1 MNWNE
6 TLTIEEQNIGY
17 STKIVLNEINE
28 LLDNFAPYEKPTKF
42 NSKPRITP
50 GLQKL
55 ISLKNKFLSN
65 FLEKKGSY
73 Y

>member
-42 NSKPRITP
+42 NPKPRITP
-50 GLQKL
+50 GLQKS

>member
-6 TLTIEEQNIGY
+6 ALTIEEQNIGY

-42 NSKPRITP
+42 NPKPRITP
-50 GLQKL
+50 GLQKS